1 MYLSWSGADELDK
14 QLTIKEN
21 HGCASRH
28 KTLLQ
33 NELII
38 INQLI
43 YRNVVMRENSRNVVV
58 AVVEPVITVELWW
71 W

>member
-14 QLTIKEN
+14 QLTIEEN

-43 YRNVVMRENSRNVVV
+43 YRNVVVRENSRNVVV
-58 AVVEPVITVELWW
+58 AVVEREQ
-71 W
+71 